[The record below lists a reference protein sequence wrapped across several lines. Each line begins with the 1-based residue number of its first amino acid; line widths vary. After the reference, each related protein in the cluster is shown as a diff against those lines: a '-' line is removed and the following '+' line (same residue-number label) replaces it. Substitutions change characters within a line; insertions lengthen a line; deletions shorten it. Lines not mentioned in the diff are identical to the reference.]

1 MIYILSLIMGAI
13 GAWFVARHGHVL
25 GLLDE
30 PNHRSS
36 HSTITP
42 RGGGIGILV
51 VLVIAILGLKL
62 DFLFWLPAIVVS
74 LTSFYGDRLH
84 ISPKLRLAM
93 QFVCAGITVL
103 LATKNINCMSILL
116 MVFFMFFIVATA
128 NYYNFMD
135 GINGIAGITGLV
147 GFALLSCYSWKQS
160 NDISSLC
167 LCIAVGCLGFLP
179 FNVPQ
184 AKVFMGDVG
193 SILLGFIF
201 AVVVMMLADSLTSF
215 LCLTSFIFPY
225 YSDELISVIVRLKNR
240 QSLFKPH
247 RGHLYQMLA
256 NELKFPHWTVSICYG
271 AIQILIACGSLY
283 LEKLCPIY
291 IYIWLTFFIFAF
303 ASAYYIVIKIN
314 KTKQYLFN

>member
-1 MIYILSLIMGAI
+1 VIYFLSLIIGAI
-13 GAWFVARHGHVL
+13 GAWFVSRHGHIL

-42 RGGGIGILV
+42 KGGGIGILV
-51 VLVIAILGLKL
+51 VLIFAIFGLKL
-62 DFLFWLPAIVVS
+62 NFLFWLPAIIVS

-93 QFVCAGITVL
+93 QFICAGITVL

-147 GFALLSCYSWKQS
+147 AFTLLGSYSLEYSTDTS
-160 NDISSLC
+160 NLC
-167 LCIAVGCLGFLP
+167 LCIAAGCLGFLP
-179 FNVPQ
+179 FNVPK

-193 SILLGFIF
+193 SILIGFVF
-201 AVVVMMLADSLTSF
+201 AVVVTKLANSVASF
-215 LCLTSFIFPY
+215 ICLASFIFPY
-225 YSDELISVIVRLKNR
+225 YSDEIISVIIRLKNR
-240 QSLFKPH
+240 NSLFEPH

-256 NELKFPHWTVSICYG
+256 NELKFPHWKISVCYG
-271 AIQILIACGSLY
+271 AIQIFIACGSIF

-291 IYIWLTFFIFAF
+291 LYIWLTVFLFVFAY
-303 ASAYYIVIKIN
+303 AYYIVIKKIN
-314 KTKQYLFN
+314 SISISN